1 MMDKQYYPYDSY
13 GYIIT
18 PTAKGGAVGVIIW
31 SYECSCTTIHFFI
44 MVQSHTVVVRTS
56 WEALNFLSSVKL
68 SIAGNMYSA
77 LFL

>member
-31 SYECSCTTIHFFI
+31 SYEC
-44 MVQSHTVVVRTS
+44 
-56 WEALNFLSSVKL
+56 
-68 SIAGNMYSA
+68 
-77 LFL
+77 